1 MISPLVLAE
10 VPGVSMSPN
19 GLMEMTRRVVLRTRG
34 GLSARNLFPNCS
46 SAYPS
51 NLNSKSVVS
60 PRQQIDESQF

>member
-34 GLSARNLFPNCS
+34 GLGARNLFLNCS
-46 SAYPS
+46 SAYR
-51 NLNSKSVVS
+51 LNSQSVAS
-60 PRQQIDESQF
+60 PRHQIDESEF